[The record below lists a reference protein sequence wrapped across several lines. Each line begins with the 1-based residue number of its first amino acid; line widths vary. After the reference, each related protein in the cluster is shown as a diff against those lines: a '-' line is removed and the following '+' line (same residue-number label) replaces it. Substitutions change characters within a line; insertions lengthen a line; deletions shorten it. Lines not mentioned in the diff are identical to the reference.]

1 MKLNEYFE
9 LYSSSNVGLSEEQ
22 VEINRKEFGVN
33 VVETKKRESFLHIVL
48 VQLGSFFSVVLI
60 GAASILFLLNE
71 IIEFYVIV
79 FIILV
84 NVLIESVQRYRSD
97 SIFESITKT
106 IPSFA
111 IVVRNNK
118 TKKIDSAD
126 IVVGDIVV
134 LNMGDKVPADG
145 LIIESENLMADE
157 AILTGESK
165 PVHKKSSKEF
175 SIESVLDNPHMV
187 FSGTVVTTGSA
198 HILITQVGNQTQ
210 LGMIAQTIST
220 IDTQLPI
227 YRNIKK
233 LSHTLFFVIISLA
246 ALTFAIGLSHMSSW
260 VEVFKVVVALCVS
273 AIPESLPVTI
283 TLILAYGFKRMS
295 DKNVLVKK
303 MQSLDVL
310 GQIQTL
316 ALDKTGTITRN
327 QMKVEK
333 VFTLNEDE
341 LYITGDGY
349 EPKGVCIANE
359 TKVDIESYPDI
370 KNLVQYAT
378 LSSGGTYIFDEEKK
392 EWILE
397 TGDPTEVALVVL
409 GAKNNITKDNLSSEY
424 TLKKAYSFTN
434 QTMYHYAQYKKGKKN
449 ITIYTGAPEVIFKMC
464 DHVQVNESIRTIKDN
479 HKDIF
484 HKKMRDYA
492 SVGYRILATCV
503 QDGSRIIFQGM
514 FAINDSIRLDV
525 FDSVKAVYKR
535 GIEIIMITG
544 DHKDIAFQIAH
555 NIGLNVDIHSVMT
568 GEDMA
573 NLTDAQFENIVG
585 QKKIFSRVTPQ
596 QKLKILEALRNTGRV
611 VAMTGDGVNDALAL
625 VKADI
630 GIAMGTLSSE
640 SAKEA
645 ADIVLLDNKF
655 GSIVYGIEE
664 GKNIFSNIKKTI
676 TFLLS
681 TNFAEMFVIV
691 TAITLTLPLP
701 LTAVGILWVN
711 FVTDTFLAIGFAF
724 EREKIKDQKKKN
736 FITFS
741 DWARIVYL
749 GVIMTSIS
757 LFVFLASQDVGLI
770 HAQSMTL
777 LVLIMMQWFNV
788 LNIRA
793 GNNSIFNHNIQ
804 FNKMFVIGW
813 TISVGL
819 TVFAFNSEFMRNI
832 LNIEILTLSEF
843 LFITVCASFVI
854 WFEELRKIAR
864 KIYLGRGEN

>member
-1 MKLNEYFE
+1 MKLKEYFE
-9 LYSSSNVGLSEEQ
+9 LYSSSHVGLSNEQ
-22 VEINRKEFGVN
+22 VEINKKEFGVN
-33 VVETKKRESFLHIVL
+33 VVETKKRESFAHIVL
-48 VQLGSFFSVVLI
+48 VQLGSFFSIVLI
-60 GAASILFLLNE
+60 SAATILFLLGE
-71 IIEFYVIV
+71 TIEFYVIV
-79 FIILV
+79 FIVTV
-84 NVLIESVQRYRSD
+84 NVLIESIQRYRSD

-106 IPSFA
+106 IPSYA
-111 IVVRNNK
+111 IVVRNQK
-118 TKKIDSAD
+118 TKKIQSSD

-145 LIIESENLMADE
+145 LIIDDENLMLDE

-165 PVHKKSSKEF
+165 PVHKKSAKEF
-175 SIESVLDNPHMV
+175 SIESVIDNPHMV

-198 HILITQVGNQTQ
+198 HILVTQVGNQTQ
-210 LGMIAQTIST
+210 LGMIAQKIST
-220 IDTQLPI
+220 MDTQLPI
-227 YRNIKK
+227 YKNIKK
-233 LSHTLFFVIISLA
+233 LSHTLFFIIITLA
-246 ALTFAIGLSHMSSW
+246 TITFAIGVSHMSSW

-283 TLILAYGFKRMS
+283 TLILAYGFKRMG

-333 VFTLNEDE
+333 VFTLNEEE
-341 LYITGDGY
+341 LYVTGDGY
-349 EPKGVCIANE
+349 EPKGAMIAND
-359 TKVDIESYPDI
+359 TLVNLDSYQDI
-370 KNLVQYAT
+370 KDLVTYAT
-378 LSSGGTYIFDEEKK
+378 LSSGGTFIFDEDKK

-409 GAKNNITKDNLSSEY
+409 GAKNNITKENNRDTY
-424 TLKKAYSFTN
+424 TLQKAYSFTN
-434 QTMYHYAQYKKGKKN
+434 QTMYHYANYKKGKKN

-464 DHVQVNESIRTIKDN
+464 DHVQINEGIRTLKDT
-479 HKDIF
+479 HEDIF
-484 HKKMRDYA
+484 HKKMKEYA

-503 QDGSRIIFQGM
+503 QDGSKMIFQGM
-514 FAINDSIRLDV
+514 FAINDSVRLDV
-525 FDSVKAVYKR
+525 FESVKAVYER

-544 DHKDIAFQIAH
+544 DHKDIAFQIATS
-555 NIGLNVDIHSVMT
+555 IGLTVDMHSVMT
-568 GEDMA
+568 GEDMD
-573 NLTDAQFENIVG
+573 NLTDAQFQNIVG
-585 QKKIFSRVTPQ
+585 QKKVFSRVTPQ
-596 QKLKILEALRNTGRV
+596 QKLKILEALKSTGRV

-664 GKNIFSNIKKTI
+664 GKNIFANIKKTI

-681 TNFAEMFVIV
+681 TNFAEMFVVVI
-691 TAITLTLPLP
+691 AITLALPLP

-711 FVTDTFLAIGFAF
+711 FVTDTFLAMGFAF
-724 EREKIKDQKKKN
+724 EREKIKDQKKST
-736 FITFS
+736 FITLR

-749 GVIMTSIS
+749 GIIMTSIS
-757 LFVFLASQDVGLI
+757 LFVFLTSQGVGLI

-777 LVLIMMQWFNV
+777 LVLVIMQWFNV
-788 LNIRA
+788 LNIRS
-793 GNNSIFNHNIQ
+793 GNESVFTHKAR
-804 FNKMFVIGW
+804 FNKVFLIGW
-813 TISVGL
+813 GISAGL
-819 TVFAFNSEFMRNI
+819 TIFAFNSEIMRNI
-832 LNIEILTLSEF
+832 LSIEMLTLKEVVF
-843 LFITVCASFVI
+843 VTAAASFVI
-854 WFEELRKIAR
+854 WFEEIRKYTR
-864 KIYLGRGEN
+864 KKFILGK